1 MSGKTSKIG
10 NARMQRRSLPLNQ
23 TYTPEQLR
31 LKMTEK
37 LWLYYFNDIL
47 CKKGLISQEE
57 RQRMKLRIDS
67 EYDHFLH

>member
-1 MSGKTSKIG
+1 
-10 NARMQRRSLPLNQ
+10 LNQ

-47 CKKGLISQEE
+47 CKNGLISQEE
-57 RQRMKLRIDS
+57 RQRMKLRIDA

>member
-1 MSGKTSKIG
+1 M
-10 NARMQRRSLPLNQ
+10 NQ

-37 LWLYYFNDIL
+37 LWLYYFNDIR
-47 CKKGLISQEE
+47 CSKGLISQEE
-57 RQRMKLRIDS
+57 RQRMILKIDA